1 LPGRT
6 VTQGGSVDL
15 GDLAGVKTVDWLI
28 IVFFLAFFVLGFAQ
42 GTIRRLIG
50 IGSIL
55 FSFLVAANV
64 ADPLGQFLGNNWT
77 QLSRE
82 YAYMIGFGT
91 VFLAAALAFAIVVQ
105 GFYRPQPLFEK
116 ARFVDEIIGGALG
129 VLQAGIILLC
139 VVVIL
144 DTFFL
149 KNIAKDPDEIT
160 FLRDFWTALNG
171 SEIVRIFRETIIP
184 AFFTLFGL
192 FIPETIKVYYPGK
205 PA

>member
-1 LPGRT
+1 VRT

-15 GDLAGVKTVDWLI
+15 GDLGGVKTVDWLI

-55 FSFLVAANV
+55 FSFLLAANV
-64 ADPLGQFLGNNWT
+64 AEPLGVFLGNNWT
-77 QLSRE
+77 HLPKE

-91 VFLAAALAFAIVVQ
+91 VFVAAALAFAIVVQ

-116 ARFVDEIIGGALG
+116 ARFVDEVLGGLLG
-129 VLQAGIILLC
+129 LLQAGIILLA

-149 KNIAKDPDEIT
+149 RNIAKDPDEIG
-160 FLRDFWTALNG
+160 FLRDLWTALNS
-171 SEIVRIFRETIIP
+171 SEIVRIFRESIIP
-184 AFFTLFGL
+184 VLFTLIGL
-192 FIPETIKVYYPGK
+192 FIPESIKAFYRGT

>member
-1 LPGRT
+1 M
-6 VTQGGSVDL
+6 DL
-15 GDLAGVKTVDWLI
+15 GDLAGVKTVDWLL

-55 FSFLVAANV
+55 FSFLLAANV
-64 ADPLGQFLGNNWT
+64 ADPLGVFLGNNWT
-77 QLSRE
+77 HLPKE
-82 YAYMIGFGT
+82 YAYMVGFGT
-91 VFLAAALAFAIVVQ
+91 VFVAAALAFAIVVQ

-116 ARFVDEIIGGALG
+116 ARFVDEIIGGLLG
-129 VLQAGIILLC
+129 ILQAGLILLA

-149 KNIAKDPDEIT
+149 RNIAKDPDEIG
-160 FLRDFWTALNG
+160 FLRDLWTALNG
-171 SEIVRIFRETIIP
+171 SDIVRIFRETVIP
-184 AFFTLFGL
+184 TFFTLFGL
-192 FIPETIKVYYPGK
+192 FIPDSIEAYYPGK

>member
-1 LPGRT
+1 
-6 VTQGGSVDL
+6 VDL
-15 GDLAGVKTVDWLI
+15 GDLGGVKTVDWLL

-64 ADPLGQFLGNNWT
+64 AEPLGTFLGNNWT
-77 QLSRE
+77 HLPRE
-82 YAYMIGFGT
+82 YAYMVGFGT
-91 VFLAAALAFAIVVQ
+91 VFVAAALAFAIVVQ

-116 ARFVDEIIGGALG
+116 ARFVDEIIGGLLG
-129 VLQAGIILLC
+129 LLQAGLILLA

-149 KNIAKDPDEIT
+149 RNIPKDPDEIG
-160 FLRDFWTALNG
+160 FLRDLWTGLNG
-171 SEIVRIFRETIIP
+171 SEIVRIFRETFIP

-192 FIPETIKVYYPGK
+192 FIPDSIEAYYPGK

>member
-1 LPGRT
+1 VRT

-15 GDLAGVKTVDWLI
+15 GDLAGVKTVDWLL
-28 IVFFLAFFVLGFAQ
+28 IVFFLLFFVLGFGQ

-55 FSFLVAANV
+55 FSFLLAANV
-64 ADPLGQFLGNNWT
+64 ADPLGVFLGNNWT
-77 QLSRE
+77 HLPKE
-82 YAYMIGFGT
+82 YAYMVGFGT
-91 VFLAAALAFAIVVQ
+91 IFVAASLAFAIVVQ

-116 ARFVDEIIGGALG
+116 ARFLDEIIGGFLG
-129 VLQAGIILLC
+129 LLQAGIILLA

-160 FLRDFWTALNG
+160 FLRDLWTALND
-171 SEIVRIFRETIIP
+171 SEIVRFFRETIIP

-192 FIPETIKVYYPGK
+192 FIPDTIEQYYPGK
-205 PA
+205 PG

>member
-1 LPGRT
+1 
-6 VTQGGSVDL
+6 VDL
-15 GDLAGVKTVDWLI
+15 GDLGGVKTVDWLL
-28 IVFFLAFFVLGFAQ
+28 IVFFLLFFVLGFAQ

-55 FSFLVAANV
+55 FSFLLAANV
-64 ADPLGQFLGNNWT
+64 AEPLGVFLGNNWT
-77 QLSRE
+77 HLPKE
-82 YAYMIGFGT
+82 YAYMVGFGT
-91 VFLAAALAFAIVVQ
+91 IFVAASLAFAIVVQ

-116 ARFVDEIIGGALG
+116 ARFLDEVLGGLLG
-129 VLQAGIILLC
+129 VLQAGIILLA

-160 FLRDFWTALNG
+160 FLRDLWTALNG
-171 SEIVRIFRETIIP
+171 SEIVRVFRETIIP

-192 FIPETIKVYYPGK
+192 FIPDTIEQYYPGK
-205 PA
+205 VA

>member
-15 GDLAGVKTVDWLI
+15 GDLGGVKTVDWLV

-55 FSFLVAANV
+55 FSFLLAANV
-64 ADPLGQFLGNNWT
+64 AEPLGAFLGNNWT
-77 QLSRE
+77 HLPRE
-82 YAYMIGFGT
+82 YAYMVGFGT
-91 VFLAAALAFAIVVQ
+91 VFVAAALAFAIVVQ

-116 ARFVDEIIGGALG
+116 ARFVDEIIGGLLG
-129 VLQAGIILLC
+129 LLQAGLILLA

-149 KNIAKDPDEIT
+149 RNIAKDPDEIG
-160 FLRDFWTALNG
+160 FLRDLWTALNG
-171 SEIVRIFRETIIP
+171 SEIVRIFRETVIP

-192 FIPETIKVYYPGK
+192 FIPDSIEAYYPGK

>member
-1 LPGRT
+1 M
-6 VTQGGSVDL
+6 DL
-15 GDLAGVKTVDWLI
+15 GDLAGVKTVDWLL
-28 IVFFLAFFVLGFAQ
+28 IVFFLLFFVLGFAQ

-55 FSFLVAANV
+55 FSFLLAANV
-64 ADPLGQFLGNNWT
+64 AEPLGVFLGNNWT
-77 QLSRE
+77 HLPKE
-82 YAYMIGFGT
+82 YAYMVGFGT
-91 VFLAAALAFAIVVQ
+91 IFVAASLAFAIVVQ

-116 ARFVDEIIGGALG
+116 ARFLDEVLGGLLG
-129 VLQAGIILLC
+129 VLQAGIILLA

-160 FLRDFWTALNG
+160 FLRDLWTALND
-171 SEIVRIFRETIIP
+171 SEIVHVFRGTIIP

-192 FIPETIKVYYPGK
+192 FIPDTIEQYYPGK
-205 PA
+205 PG

>member
-1 LPGRT
+1 
-6 VTQGGSVDL
+6 VDL
-15 GDLAGVKTVDWLI
+15 GDLGGVKTVDWLLL
-28 IVFFLAFFVLGFAQ
+28 VFFLLFFVLGFAQ

-55 FSFLVAANV
+55 FSFLFAANV
-64 ADPLGQFLGNNWT
+64 ADPLGTFLGNNWT
-77 QLSRE
+77 HLPRE

-91 VFLAAALAFAIVVQ
+91 IFVAAALAFALVVQ

-116 ARFVDEIIGGALG
+116 ARFVDEFLGGLLG
-129 VLQAGIILLC
+129 ILQAGIILLA
-139 VVVIL
+139 VVIIL
-144 DTFFL
+144 DSFFL

-160 FLRDFWTALNG
+160 FLRDLWTNLNT

-192 FIPETIKVYYPGK
+192 FIPDSIKVYYPGR

>member
-1 LPGRT
+1 MPRRT

-55 FSFLVAANV
+55 FSFLLAANV
-64 ADPLGQFLGNNWT
+64 AEPLGVFLGNNWT
-77 QLSRE
+77 HLPKE
-82 YAYMIGFGT
+82 YAYMVGFGT
-91 VFLAAALAFAIVVQ
+91 VFVAAALAFAIVVQ

-116 ARFVDEIIGGALG
+116 ARFVDEIIGGLLG
-129 VLQAGIILLC
+129 LLQAGIILLA

-149 KNIAKDPDEIT
+149 RNITKDPDEIGI
-160 FLRDFWTALNG
+160 LRDLWTALN
-171 SEIVRIFRETIIP
+171 SSDIVRIFRETVIP

-192 FIPETIKVYYPGK
+192 FIPDTIEAYYPGK

>member
-1 LPGRT
+1 VRT

-15 GDLAGVKTVDWLI
+15 GDLGGVKTVDWLL
-28 IVFFLAFFVLGFAQ
+28 IVFFLLFFVLGFAQ

-55 FSFLVAANV
+55 FSFLLAANV
-64 ADPLGQFLGNNWT
+64 AEPLGVFLGNNWT
-77 QLSRE
+77 HLPKE
-82 YAYMIGFGT
+82 YAYMVGFGT
-91 VFLAAALAFAIVVQ
+91 IFVAAALAFAIVVQ
-105 GFYRPQPLFEK
+105 GFYHPQPLFQK
-116 ARFVDEIIGGALG
+116 ARFLDEVLGGLLG
-129 VLQAGIILLC
+129 VLQAGIILLA

-160 FLRDFWTALNG
+160 FLRDLWTALND
-171 SEIVRIFRETIIP
+171 SEIVHFFRATIIP

-192 FIPETIKVYYPGK
+192 FIPDTIEQYYPGK
-205 PA
+205 VA

>member
-1 LPGRT
+1 M
-6 VTQGGSVDL
+6 DL

-55 FSFLVAANV
+55 FSFLFAANV
-64 ADPLGQFLGNNWT
+64 ADPLGAFLGNNWT
-77 QLSRE
+77 QLPKE
-82 YAYMIGFGT
+82 YAYMVGFAT
-91 VFLAAALAFAIVVQ
+91 VFLAASLAFAIVVQ

-116 ARFVDEIIGGALG
+116 ARFVDEIIGGLLG
-129 VLQAGIILLC
+129 VLQAGLILLC

-144 DTFFL
+144 DSFFL

-160 FLRDFWTALNG
+160 VLRDLWTALNG
-171 SEIVRIFRETIIP
+171 SDIVHIFRETIIP

-192 FIPETIKVYYPGK
+192 FIPDSIEQYYPGH
-205 PA
+205 